1 MATIQCVGYAR
12 TNTGS
17 QIPLSSS
24 MAEGTETTL
33 TTDATVTVTAQD
45 VGTYMPGATITSIE
59 VFGLNNI
66 SYAYVLRQGVILSWA
81 SVNVQGVSNNEM
93 PLCAPVQLRPG
104 DTIRVLAQAAAGK
117 VVSLCTYSNNGVARI
132 FTGTRSGSAAS
143 TTTQLNDLQNAD
155 NNIGDT
161 LQNSTVI
168 KAMLTGV
175 VPTKGVLSSGG
186 AWIRNASSQIAGVVP
201 LSNPAKC
208 EPMISDVNIPISF
221 NWTASIVTDES

>member
-1 MATIQCVGYAR
+1 MATITCVGYAR

-24 MAEGTETTL
+24 MVEGTETTL
-33 TTDATVTVTAQD
+33 TTDASVTVTAQD

-66 SYAYVLRQGVILSWA
+66 VFAYVLRQGVILSWA
-81 SVNVQGVSNNEM
+81 SVNVQGISNNEM

-104 DTIRVLAQAAAGK
+104 DTIRVLTQVAAGK
-117 VVSLCTYSNNGVARI
+117 VVALCTYSNNGVARI

-143 TTTQLNDLQNAD
+143 TTTQLTDLQNSD

-161 LQNSTVI
+161 LQNTTVV
-168 KAMLTGV
+168 KAMVTGV
-175 VPTKGVLSSGG
+175 VPTKGILSSGG
-186 AWIRNASSQIAGVVP
+186 IWVRNASSQIAGVVP

-208 EPMISDVNIPISF
+208 EPMISDVNIPISL

>member
-1 MATIQCVGYAR
+1 MATITCIGYAR

-24 MAEGTETTL
+24 MSEGTETTL

-81 SVNVQGVSNNEM
+81 SVNVQGVSNSEM

-104 DTIRVLAQAAAGK
+104 DTIRVLCQAAAGK

-143 TTTQLNDLQNAD
+143 TTTDLVDLQNTD

-161 LQNSTVI
+161 LQSTTVI

-175 VPTKGVLSSGG
+175 VPTKGLLSSGG

-208 EPMISDVNIPISF
+208 EPMISDVNIPISL